1 MTPPPH
7 VLAVVKGL
15 DIGGAERMIAEGARH
30 WDRAEFHYTVAYA
43 LPQRNALVGPLEALG
58 VEVRSVGRSARL
70 GPGVAARLRRLIVD
84 ESVDLVHAHLP
95 AIGIIA
101 RMVSPVPVVYT
112 EHGIVSSYRAPTR
125 LANRLTYRRNA
136 AVIAVS
142 RAVADSTA
150 GYGGPTPIVIPNG
163 VGVDV
168 APAAAARARAELGL
182 MPHDPL
188 VVHVGNIRPEKGH
201 EILIGAAAI
210 LSRRRPDLTIASI
223 GLEVVPGDLERL
235 RASARRA
242 GAGDTIHFLGSR
254 ADALDFVAAADVYA
268 HPSTDESFGLAVLE
282 AMALERPVVA
292 AAAGGV
298 PDIVHGEK
306 TGILVPPGD
315 PGALAAGIERL
326 LDDPE
331 TAARLATAAHR
342 VATRQYSIESM
353 VRSIEGVY
361 RKVLHG

>member
-30 WDRAEFHYTVAYA
+30 WDRATFRYTVAYA
-43 LPQRNALVGPLEALG
+43 LPQRHALVGSLEALG
-58 VEVRSVGRSARL
+58 VDVRCVGRSGRL
-70 GPGVAARLRRLIVD
+70 GPGVAGRLRRLIVD
-84 ESVDLVHAHLP
+84 AGVDLVHAHLP
-95 AIGIIA
+95 AMGIIA

-150 GYGGPTPIVIPNG
+150 GYGGPAPIVIPNG
-163 VGVDV
+163 VGVDL
-168 APAAAARARAELGL
+168 APYAAARARAELGL
-182 MPHDPL
+182 GAHDPL

-210 LSRRRPDLTIASI
+210 LSRHRPDLRMVSI

-235 RASARRA
+235 RALARRA
-242 GAGDTIHFLGSR
+242 GAGATIRFLGSR

-292 AAAGGV
+292 AAVGGV
-298 PDIVHGEK
+298 PGIVDDGE

-331 TAARLATAAHR
+331 TARRLGRAAHR
-342 VATRQYSIESM
+342 VATHEHSIEAM
-353 VRSIEGVY
+353 VRSIEAVY
-361 RKVLHG
+361 RQVLSG